1 MDNEQTPKKS
11 FWKSKK
17 FLYGVGIFFAI
28 GFVVNLA
35 DKNNPPPVQQVTE
48 TKTAT
53 EPVQAV
59 AKPTTSKVSVGE
71 EGYVNVPSP
80 KAIIAT
86 TESNY
91 KEITKIYIANDTM
104 GIGDFLLSGKGFSVL
119 NGTKVL
125 VTDMSTGVR
134 KVRILEGESI
144 GKSGWIAYEWV
155 SKTK

>member
-1 MDNEQTPKKS
+1 MEQQESKKS

-17 FLYGVGIFFAI
+17 FIYGLGIFFAI
-28 GFVVNLA
+28 GLVVDLA
-35 DKNNPPPVQQVTE
+35 DKSNPSPTPQVKETVLQTE
-48 TKTAT
+48 Q
-53 EPVQAV
+53 EV
-59 AKPTTSKVSVGE
+59 AKPIPSKVSVGE
-71 EGYVNVPSP
+71 EGYVNVPSS

-91 KEITKIYIANDTM
+91 KEITKIYLANDTM
-104 GIGDFLLSGKGFSVL
+104 GIGDFLLSGKGFSVP

-125 VTDMSTGVR
+125 VVDMSTGVR
-134 KVRILEGESI
+134 KVRILEGDNI